1 MLLSVVSKSTKVCR
15 FSMVNDLSSLDSTS
29 PDSCIQAAYTAAIL
43 SCFFFFLPVICIM
56 GKLSVQLLFHGLL
69 ILQKKRSNNGLP
81 DIM

>member
-43 SCFFFFLPVICIM
+43 SCFFFPARDLY
-56 GKLSVQLLFHGLL
+56 HGE
-69 ILQKKRSNNGLP
+69 IVCAIAFSWFANSPKKSFE
-81 DIM
+81 